1 MFISQCAHLKK
12 KENIQKSA
20 CLPIVQVRAFEHSYC
35 LLFIPN
41 RAKACYVGIVSVHN
55 PLSYIFFNWQEKFP
69 RWDFKGKQHI
79 NF

>member
-41 RAKACYVGIVSVHN
+41 RAKACYVGIVSAQ
-55 PLSYIFFNWQEKFP
+55 SS
-69 RWDFKGKQHI
+69 
-79 NF
+79 